1 MATKEI
7 YDPIHEFITITPHM
21 RCIIDTPEFQRL
33 RELKQLGATYFVFP
47 SATHSRFAHS
57 LGVSYLAGKMM
68 ESLKKNQK
76 ELQITDRD
84 IEITRIAGLIHD
96 IGHGPF
102 SHLYDNHIRYET
114 EHAHEKRGCML
125 FRDMVKKYNLPF
137 SAEETNDIIEM
148 IDPGPNFQNNW
159 KYQIIANKICQI
171 DVDKLD
177 YIRRDCYHLGI
188 KITETFTRLIT
199 KVKVVNTP
207 KGYRVLAW
215 PKKLEY
221 NIFSLFASRYRLHK
235 QVYNHHAIKAHE
247 FIIIDILRKL
257 KNKMGGSCW
266 KLTDSAVTCGLHKSH
281 KDLLIKLQMRQIPKL
296 LGEIVV
302 KLPHDSYHPEDP
314 NPCQIL
320 NMIIQTYKIGFASG
334 NDNPLNQVYYF
345 TQDNI
350 DMGHTINSQNNSF
363 CIPSHFQELIV
374 RMYSESQ
381 NTTEVIQYWKQYIKK
396 YA

>member
-1 MATKEI
+1 MTTKEI

-114 EHAHEKRGCML
+114 EHAHEKRGCIL

-199 KVKVVNTP
+199 KVRVVNIP
-207 KGYRVLAW
+207 KGYQVLAW

-257 KNKMGGSCW
+257 KNKRGGSCW

-350 DMGHTINSQNNSF
+350 DMGYTINSQNNSF
-363 CIPSHFQELIV
+363 CIPSQFQELIV

>member
-125 FRDMVKKYNLPF
+125 FRDMVKK
-137 SAEETNDIIEM
+137 I
-148 IDPGPNFQNNW
+148 
-159 KYQIIANKICQI
+159 
-171 DVDKLD
+171 
-177 YIRRDCYHLGI
+177 
-188 KITETFTRLIT
+188 
-199 KVKVVNTP
+199 
-207 KGYRVLAW
+207 
-215 PKKLEY
+215 
-221 NIFSLFASRYRLHK
+221 
-235 QVYNHHAIKAHE
+235 
-247 FIIIDILRKL
+247 
-257 KNKMGGSCW
+257 
-266 KLTDSAVTCGLHKSH
+266 
-281 KDLLIKLQMRQIPKL
+281 
-296 LGEIVV
+296 
-302 KLPHDSYHPEDP
+302 
-314 NPCQIL
+314 
-320 NMIIQTYKIGFASG
+320 
-334 NDNPLNQVYYF
+334 
-345 TQDNI
+345 
-350 DMGHTINSQNNSF
+350 
-363 CIPSHFQELIV
+363 
-374 RMYSESQ
+374 
-381 NTTEVIQYWKQYIKK
+381 
-396 YA
+396 